1 MLYMYNIIIAMA
13 ISVRVKTVLFSVFDS
28 GLNIFL
34 PDHRLP
40 QGIVVHGISLN
51 KLAMQVI
58 ERVAGRAI
66 NESYLEQ
73 LYTFSHPFEAGMEA
87 DIVYYL
93 LLGADKINKDYQ
105 DAWIPADKLSRHL
118 SENGIL
124 TYALQRLRWKVEYT
138 NVVYSLLP
146 REFTLSEL
154 QKIYEA
160 ILGKKLD
167 KRNFRKKILSLGL
180 LRSSGRHRV
189 GLKARPARMY
199 MFRRRTPV
207 MVNVF

>member
-1 MLYMYNIIIAMA
+1 MA
-13 ISVRVKTVLFSVFDS
+13 ISVRVKTVLFSVFD
-28 GLNIFL
+28 GKLHIYL
-34 PDHRLP
+34 PDRRLP
-40 QGIVVHGISLN
+40 QSLLTRGSSLN
-51 KLAMQVI
+51 RIAMQVI
-58 ERVAGRAI
+58 EKVTGKAV

-73 LYTFSHPFEAGMEA
+73 LYTFSHPFDANLQT

-93 LLGADKINKDYQ
+93 LAGADRINPDFR
-105 DAWIPADKLSRHL
+105 DAWMETDKTTKHL
-118 SENGIL
+118 SESGVIN
-124 TYALQRLRWKVEYT
+124 YALQRLRWKIEYT

-167 KRNFRKKILSLGL
+167 KRNFRRKILSLGL
-180 LRSSGRHRV
+180 LRTSGRKKT
-189 GLKARPARMY
+189 GLKARPAKMY
-199 MFRRRTPV
+199 MFRRRTPM